1 MPKRRDRLGPTLL
14 IAALASLA
22 TPALAVPS
30 LPKDSTE
37 PVQISADQIVHDRD
51 LNTVSAT
58 GNVEIEQGGRILMA
72 DALSYNLK
80 QDVIVASGNV
90 SILEPSGSVTFSNY
104 AELSG
109 DMKRAVAQRIRVL
122 LADDARLTAIRGRRE
137 AGTRNILD
145 QGSYTACEPCAQDP
159 SKPPLWAVH
168 AEKITHDEV
177 KRTIQY
183 DDAWLEI
190 AGIPTLYSPYFEHPD
205 PTIKRKS
212 GVLPPSFLNNRIV
225 GSSIRVPYFQ
235 TLGPYQDIT
244 LIPLVSSKDY
254 NQLGGLYRWQGEN
267 GRSRT
272 HFSVSSLPKSEI
284 YSKDTAGWHIDSKT
298 QFDLNDV
305 WRAGWNAKRSSDR
318 YYLRT
323 FNQENTDPYLTMRP
337 YIEGFGYRSYASL
350 EAFAFQN
357 LYETLPARQT
367 ANLQSK
373 QPIILPRFTYAHTGD
388 PGAYGGYW
396 TFDTRA
402 ASINREEGTSS
413 RRINTL
419 TAWNLPHTAKTGE
432 LYTLTTSLGID
443 GYNSEDLTEDRKG
456 HVNALRAIPQASLE
470 WRFPLSKVGSA
481 SSHAITPIVVGTVAP
496 NGSNSKDIPNEDSL
510 DFELDDINVFSSTP
524 FSGYDRVLT
533 GSRVAYGAEYTY
545 LDKGQTSLN
554 AAIGQLYQLRPT
566 QIFPLGSGVD
576 DRFSDIV
583 GRVSVAP
590 SPNLTMGYRYRL
602 AHDSGSIRRSEAFT
616 QIGAAPLKLNLSYVY
631 YPKHDEGSAF
641 DQRQQIRGSL
651 GSRVSKNWHAGIYT
665 TRNIGPVS
673 GNLNT
678 GLNITYEDEC
688 LLVSTEIG
696 KRDTTVRTV
705 TAGEYVIMR
714 FVFKTIAEFPVSVF

>member
-1 MPKRRDRLGPTLL
+1 MPKRKDRLGPPFL
-14 IAALASLA
+14 IAALTALA
-22 TPALAVPS
+22 MPALAAPS
-30 LPKDSTE
+30 LPKNNAE

-51 LNTVSAT
+51 LNTVNAT
-58 GNVEIEQGGRILMA
+58 GNVEIEQEGRILMA

-80 QDVIVASGNV
+80 QDVIIASGNV
-90 SILEPSGSVTFSNY
+90 SILDPSGSVTFSDY

-109 DMKRAVAQRIRVL
+109 DMKRAVAQRIRLL
-122 LADDARLTAIRGRRE
+122 LADDSSLTAIRGRRE

-145 QGSYTACEPCAQDP
+145 QGAYTACKPCAEDP
-159 SKPPLWAVH
+159 SKPPLWAVR

-177 KRTIQY
+177 KRTIEY

-190 AGIPTLYSPYFEHPD
+190 AGVPTLYTPYFEHPD
-205 PTIKRKS
+205 PTITRKS
-212 GVLPPSFLNNRIV
+212 GILPPSFLNNRIV
-225 GSSIRVPYFQ
+225 GSSILVPYFQ

-244 LIPLVSSKDY
+244 LIPMVSSKDY

-267 GRSRT
+267 GRSKT
-272 HFSVSSLPKSEI
+272 HFSVSNLPQSDI
-284 YSKDTAGWHIDSKT
+284 YDKDTAGWHIDSTT

-305 WRAGWNAKRSSDR
+305 WRAGWNVKRSSDR

-357 LYETLPARQT
+357 LYENLPARQT

-373 QPIILPRFTYAHTGD
+373 QPIILPRFTYSRTGD

-396 TFDTRA
+396 TFDTHA

-432 LYTLTTSLGID
+432 IYTLTTSLGID
-443 GYNSEDLTEDRKG
+443 GYNSEDLTEDRHG

-470 WRFPLSKVGSA
+470 WRFPLSKVGAA
-481 SSHAITPIVVGTVAP
+481 SSHEITPIVVGTVAP
-496 NGSNSKDIPNEDSL
+496 NGSNSNDIPNEDSL

-545 LDKGQTSLN
+545 LDHGQTSLN

-566 QIFPLGSGVD
+566 QIFSPGTGVD

-590 SPNLTMGYRYRL
+590 SPNLNMGYRYRL
-602 AHDSGSIRRSEAFT
+602 AHDSGSIRRSEIFT
-616 QIGAAPLKLNLSYVY
+616 QIGAAPLNLNLSYVY
-631 YPKHDEGSAF
+631 YPKHGESSAF
-641 DQRQQIRGSL
+641 DQRQQIRGSFS
-651 GSRVSKNWHAGIYT
+651 SRISKNWRAGVYT
-665 TRNIGPVS
+665 TRNIGPDS

-678 GLNITYEDEC
+678 GLDITYEDEC

-714 FVFKTIAEFPVSVF
+714 FVFKTLAEFPVSVF